1 MHVTADWSACLPAC
15 LFTLFRTQALS
26 IIFRCSH
33 SHPCCVRT
41 VCARVHV
48 PCGSQ
53 PYGYIHTQNLSM
65 CIGTITN
72 PNRIKTTADAT
83 AAFHWKER
91 LYKHFVPNVGYSFL
105 KCNPLNSNH
114 LFNFN
119 FTSQSKRKI
128 KESNFKLANSIFCER
143 FIVKVIVNCQW
154 IKKIVLK
161 RD

>member
-1 MHVTADWSACLPAC
+1 MKTICACDSRLICLPAC
-15 LFTLFRTQALS
+15 LPIYFVSHASTFHNLS
-26 IIFRCSH
+26 LLSLTSMLRQTV
-33 SHPCCVRT
+33 CVR
-41 VCARVHV
+41 VYI

-143 FIVKVIVNCQW
+143 FIVKVIVNCQ
-154 IKKIVLK
+154 
-161 RD
+161 